1 MTETEPAIDLGT
13 RLADDL
19 AGVEKELAEIDLL
32 VAQATAE
39 ASRHEGRRAQ
49 AEEKASR
56 AATGGGDPR
65 ALVDLYDQQMT
76 LTKRAALM
84 ESQVEVLEGKRRVL
98 TRYRDALAGYVQAAT
113 RGMGAV
119 TAGGGSAP
127 VEPGVMRPEVSRLLL
142 TAQEDLRREI
152 SRAMH
157 DGPAQSLTNIVLQAQ
172 IVERLM
178 ASDPASARGEVGQLV
193 AMVQQTLDA
202 TKSFIF
208 DVRPMVLDDLGLV
221 PTLRRAARDRGR
233 RAGVAVEFDSLGT
246 DRRLSM
252 ELESGLFRILD
263 EALTAYLGQSPDRVA
278 LNLDWSERFE
288 ARVSAARTVV
298 PPAGASGEPVRGG
311 GKAEKGRKKGEE
323 LPPALAAMI
332 EDRRADE
339 REAAE
344 AARLEAIVVLP
355 AGTWRE
361 IQSRAATLGI
371 EAELVEDGSVLRIAI
386 DLPAVE
392 VPEAE

>member
-1 MTETEPAIDLGT
+1 
-13 RLADDL
+13 
-19 AGVEKELAEIDLL
+19 
-32 VAQATAE
+32 
-39 ASRHEGRRAQ
+39 
-49 AEEKASR
+49 
-56 AATGGGDPR
+56 
-65 ALVDLYDQQMT
+65 
-76 LTKRAALM
+76 
-84 ESQVEVLEGKRRVL
+84 
-98 TRYRDALAGYVQAAT
+98 
-113 RGMGAV
+113 
-119 TAGGGSAP
+119 
-127 VEPGVMRPEVSRLLL
+127 
-142 TAQEDLRREI
+142 
-152 SRAMH
+152 
-157 DGPAQSLTNIVLQAQ
+157 
-172 IVERLM
+172 
-178 ASDPASARGEVGQLV
+178 
-193 AMVQQTLDA
+193 MVQQTLDA

-298 PPAGASGEPVRGG
+298 PPAGASSEPVRGG

-361 IQSRAATLGI
+361 IESRAATLGI

-392 VPEAE
+392 VPGAE